1 MSIPFHAIT
10 AETPTPDKLAACYA
24 ALNAR
29 LDEGDMSRAVAEW
42 EQTRRAVEQWSALT
56 HLRFEQDTQ
65 DEARKAAQDYRDEL
79 APTITNH
86 ETSFKTRLLAHSN
99 RDAVARTAG
108 AHALRLWETDITTF
122 SPEIEN
128 DLQAE
133 SKLQSRYV
141 ALLASARIEIGGKT
155 VNLSGLAPYQQS
167 PDRRIRHQAEQ
178 ARWHFFSANAA
189 AFDEI
194 YDSLVKL
201 RTRMARKLGFGSFT
215 GLGYR
220 RMRRMDYGPADV
232 AAYREQVRLHVT
244 PLVQRFHERRR
255 EQEGWDRLH
264 AWDEP
269 MVDAQGN
276 VEPAGDE
283 SFLRAQAQGMFEAMN
298 GDLAAFYQDMNENG
312 FLDLDNRPAKAPG
325 GFCTSFPSAGM
336 PFIFANFNGTHHDI
350 DVFTHEMGHAFQ
362 NYRSRHLA
370 SFDYLWPTY
379 ESAEIHSM
387 SLEHLAYPHIAR
399 MVGEENA
406 ARYRRM
412 HLIQSIAFLPYGVCV
427 DHFQHEVYA
436 NPDATPAERHAMWK
450 KLEALYM
457 PWRNWG
463 DLAYPARGGRWQA
476 QGHIYS
482 APFYYIDY
490 TLAECCA
497 LQFWV
502 KSREDYAKALRD
514 YVALCGLGG
523 SKPFLGLV
531 QAAGLTSPFQPGVLE
546 GAVKAARTV
555 LGL

>member
-1 MSIPFHAIT
+1 MTMQFSAIT
-10 AETPTPDKLAACYA
+10 APTPTRDSLAALYA

-29 LDEGDMSRAVAEW
+29 LDTGDIQGAVAAW
-42 EQTRRAVEQWSALT
+42 ETARRGLEDWSALT

-65 DEARKAAQDYRDEL
+65 DETRKAALDYRDEL
-79 APTITNH
+79 SPTITNF
-86 ETSFKTRLLAHSN
+86 ETAFKTRLLAHPD
-99 RDAVARTAG
+99 RAAVEAAAG
-108 AHALRLWETDITTF
+108 AHARALWETDITTF
-122 SPEIEN
+122 SPEIES
-128 DLQAE
+128 DLQEE

-141 ALLASARIEIGGKT
+141 ALLASAKIEIGGKI

-167 PDRRIRHQAEQ
+167 PDREIRHQAEQ
-178 ARWHFFSANAA
+178 ARWNFFSTNAE

-201 RTRMARKLGFGSFT
+201 RTGMARKLGFESFT

-220 RMRRMDYGPADV
+220 RMRRVDYSAADV
-232 AAYREQVRLHVT
+232 AAYREQVRMHVT
-244 PLVQRFHERRR
+244 PLVQRFYGQRRA
-255 EQEGWDRLH
+255 QEGWDKLFV
-264 AWDEP
+264 WDEP
-269 MVDAQGN
+269 MVDPRGN

-283 SFLRAQAQGMFEAMN
+283 GFLRAQAQSMFEAMN
-298 GDLAAFYQDMNENG
+298 GDLAAFYRQMNENG

-325 GFCTSFPSAGM
+325 GFCTSFPGAGM

-362 NYRSRHLA
+362 NYRSRA
-370 SFDYLWPTY
+370 QPSFDYLWPTY

-387 SLEHLAYPHIAR
+387 SLEHLAYPHIAF

-436 NPDATPAERHAMWK
+436 HPDATPAERHAMWK
-450 KLEALYM
+450 KLESLYM

-463 DLAYPARGGRWQA
+463 DLTYPAQGGRWQA
-476 QGHIYS
+476 QGHIYGS
-482 APFYYIDY
+482 PFYYIDY

-502 KSREDYAKALRD
+502 KSRADYATALQD
-514 YVALCGLGG
+514 YVTLCGLGG

-531 QAAGLTSPFQPGVLE
+531 QSAGLISPFQPGALE
-546 GAVKAARTV
+546 AAVKAAEAV